1 MTKKETPLK
10 HLNITIKGR
19 VQGVWFRKYT
29 CDKARKLGISGFVRN
44 QPNGDVYVEAEAEQE
59 TLDKLIAWCH
69 SGSPLASVKE
79 VVWQED
85 ELKNFIGF
93 EIEH

>member
-1 MTKKETPLK
+1 MK
-10 HLNITIKGR
+10 HLNITISGR

-29 CDKARKLGISGFVRN
+29 HDKAIKLGIRGFVRN
-44 QPNGDVYVEAEAEQE
+44 QPNGDVYAEAEADQE
-59 TLDKLIAWCH
+59 TLDKFIAWCH

-93 EIEH
+93 EIER

>member
-1 MTKKETPLK
+1 MK
-10 HLNITIKGR
+10 HLNITISGR

-29 CDKARKLGISGFVRN
+29 HDKAIKLGISGFVRN
-44 QPNGDVYVEAEAEQE
+44 QPNSDVYVEAEAEQE
-59 TLDKLIAWCH
+59 ALDKFIAWCH
-69 SGSPLASVKE
+69 SGSPLSSVKK

-93 EIEH
+93 EIER